1 MKIAVAG
8 ATGRVGRP
16 LVDVLKS
23 RGHNVVAMSRSA
35 GVDVITGEGLSRALS
50 GVESVVDATSG
61 PSPEQKAATEFFTVA
76 ARNLQEAGKEAGVQR
91 MIVVSIIGIEKFTAG
106 YMAAKV
112 AHEKANL
119 SGPIPTRILRAA
131 QFHEFVGELIEWG
144 RQGDVSYVQRMRTQ
158 LVAART
164 VAEALADLAVL
175 PPPESAGA
183 PVLEIAG
190 PRAEELVDAAARLV
204 AWRGDALRIEAASN
218 PADPDRALY
227 ESGALLPG
235 PNATLAGPTFGEWLE
250 ATVKSPAQ
258 SGRQR

>member
-1 MKIAVAG
+1 M
-8 ATGRVGRP
+8 
-16 LVDVLKS
+16 
-23 RGHNVVAMSRSA
+23 
-35 GVDVITGEGLSRALS
+35 
-50 GVESVVDATSG
+50 
-61 PSPEQKAATEFFTVA
+61 
-76 ARNLQEAGKEAGVQR
+76 
-91 MIVVSIIGIEKFTAG
+91 
-106 YMAAKV
+106 
-112 AHEKANL
+112 
-119 SGPIPTRILRAA
+119 
-131 QFHEFVGELIEWG
+131 
-144 RQGDVSYVQRMRTQ
+144 SYVQRMRTQ

-175 PPPESAGA
+175 PPPERAGA

-204 AWRGDALRIEAASN
+204 AWRGDALRIEATSN